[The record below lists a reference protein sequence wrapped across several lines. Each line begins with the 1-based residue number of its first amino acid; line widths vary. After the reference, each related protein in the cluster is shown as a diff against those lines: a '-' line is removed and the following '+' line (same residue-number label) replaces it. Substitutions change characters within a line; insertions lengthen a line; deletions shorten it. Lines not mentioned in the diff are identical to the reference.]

1 MHNKELF
8 KQKLIMMKDSAI
20 QRISAIHNDVKHEGM
35 SADWNEQAID
45 RENDEVLNGLGIS
58 AEQELGLI
66 KSALKRIDR
75 DEYFHCSLC
84 HNEIPIE
91 RLELLPFSLHCVDCA
106 EKLEHC

>member
-8 KQKLIMMKDSAI
+8 KQKLNMMKDDVI
-20 QRISAIHNDVKHEGM
+20 QRISAIQKDVKHEGI
-35 SADWNEQAID
+35 SADWDDQAIE

-66 KSALKRIDR
+66 NSALKRIDKN
-75 DEYFHCSLC
+75 EYFHCSIC
-84 HNEIPIE
+84 HNEIPIK

-106 EKLEHC
+106 EKLER